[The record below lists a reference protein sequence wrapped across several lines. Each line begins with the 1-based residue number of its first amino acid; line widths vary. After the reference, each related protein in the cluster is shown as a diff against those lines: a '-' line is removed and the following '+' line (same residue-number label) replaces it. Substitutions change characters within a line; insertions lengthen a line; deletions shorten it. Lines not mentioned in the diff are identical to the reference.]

1 MKLKK
6 YQNNAL
12 NALKTYLQRARITDP
27 QTAFVQFTGK
37 NTGTI
42 PLYRHIQGLDKIPYV
57 CLRLPTGGGKTI
69 LAAHSINIAAENY
82 LEQEYPLVLWL
93 VPSNTIRSQTYNALR
108 DPRHPY
114 RQALDDTFNGKVRVF
129 DVTQLEEIQPQ
140 DISQNVCIV
149 IGTIQTFRVDKTEG
163 RDVYANKEALE
174 THFNHIATKTGLEY
188 SNEGKP
194 KYSFANVLHLHRP
207 LVLLDEAHN
216 ARTTLTFDILQR
228 LSPACII
235 EFTATP
241 DNDKKTGSNVLY
253 RVSAGELKNE
263 DMIKLPILLT
273 AHSTWEATVRDAVA
287 NRKRLAQITQQSAS
301 PIRPLLLI
309 QAENADKTVNVAV
322 LKQHLIDNENINPD
336 TIAIA
341 TGNQRELEGVDLF
354 APDCKIE
361 IILTVQA
368 LKEGW
373 DCSYAYVFCSVANIR
388 STKDIE
394 QLLGRVLRMPF
405 ATKQAIDD
413 LNKAY
418 AHVCSPDFYQGAIQ
432 LKEMLTTMG
441 FEKEEADQYVN
452 LQQPLLENTD
462 DLPLFKPKPQLAFT
476 VNEAPQTY
484 NFSKQELEAIDIQ
497 PLADGQVKITVKS
510 DLPLALE
517 QKLIAALPKKEQAQ
531 AVAVITEYKKQLEK
545 QKSPQ
550 EQGLPFS
557 VPMLCL
563 LEQGE
568 LELAVKD
575 TILELQG
582 WSLLDYPTTLP
593 EFSFDE
599 DSKTFAFD
607 IENEHIVWQL
617 LGSQEQIMLDYQQ
630 DWTEIEL
637 VEWLDRRVRQIDVQ
651 PITMLSFVQ
660 RIITH
665 LQQQRGFSLDLLV
678 RAKFILQKV
687 LLEKISSYRQKS
699 ASTGFQTLLLDS
711 PMVETSFKFNFD
723 FSKVNYSPKAFYR
736 GGSKFPEH
744 YFSFIA
750 DMNNEEIDCAKSFQ
764 RLHLEN
770 KLAYWVRNLESDS
783 QNAFWLPTATG
794 KFYPD
799 FVAMLNDGRLLV
811 VEYKGGQLVTND
823 DSKIK
828 NAIGRKWEAASQGK
842 ALFLMAVK
850 KDENGHGVYQQI
862 KAKITG

>member
-1 MKLKK
+1 MKLKR
-6 YQNNAL
+6 YQDNAL

-27 QTAFVQFTGK
+27 QTAFIQCVGKSTGA
-37 NTGTI
+37 I

-93 VPSNTIRSQTYNALR
+93 VPSNTIRTQTYNALR
-108 DPRHPY
+108 NPRHPY
-114 RQALDDTFNGKVRVF
+114 RQALDDKFNGKVRVF

-149 IGTIQTFRVDKTEG
+149 IGTLQTFRVDKTEG
-163 RDVYANKEALE
+163 RDVYNHKEALE
-174 THFNHIATKTGLEY
+174 THFNQVTTNTGLECLE
-188 SNEGKP
+188 NGKL

-216 ARTTLTFDILQR
+216 ARTKLTFEVLQR

-253 RVSAGELKNE
+253 RVSAGELKDE
-263 DMIKLPILLT
+263 EMIKLPILLT
-273 AHSTWEATVRDAVA
+273 EHSTWEAAVRDAVA

-309 QAENADKTVNVAV
+309 QAENADKAVNVDA
-322 LKQHLIDNENINPD
+322 LKQHLINNEQIDPN

-341 TGNQRELEGVDLF
+341 TGNQRELENVDLF
-354 APDCKIE
+354 SPDCKIE
-361 IILTVQA
+361 IIITVQA

-388 STKDIE
+388 SSKDIE

-405 ATKQAIDD
+405 ATKQAQDD

-452 LQQPLLENTD
+452 VQQPLLENTD

-476 VNEAPQTY
+476 VSEAPSIYELT
-484 NFSKQELEAIDIQ
+484 KQELEAIDIQ
-497 PLADGQVKITVKS
+497 PLADGQIKITVKS

-517 QKLIAALPKKEQAQ
+517 QKLIAALPKKEQTY

-582 WSLLDYPTTLP
+582 WNLLDYPTTLP

-599 DSKTFAFD
+599 NSKTFAFD
-607 IENEHIVWQL
+607 IENEQIVWQL
-617 LGSQEQIMLDYQQ
+617 LTAQAQLSLAYQQ
-630 DWTEIEL
+630 DWTELEL
-637 VEWLDRRVRQIDVQ
+637 VEWLDRRVHQIDVQ
-651 PITMLSFVQ
+651 PITMLTFVQ
-660 RIITH
+660 RMITH

-687 LLEKISSYRQKS
+687 LLEKISAYRQK
-699 ASTGFQTLLLDS
+699 AATTGFQTLLLDN
-711 PMVETSFKFNFD
+711 PMVETSFNFSID
-723 FSKVNYSPKAFYR
+723 FSRVNYSPKAFYR
-736 GGSKFPEH
+736 GGLKFPKH
-744 YFSFIA
+744 YFAVIA
-750 DMNNEEIDCAKSFQ
+750 DMNNEEIDCAKSFE
-764 RLHLEN
+764 RLHAEN
-770 KLAYWVRNLESDS
+770 KLAYWVRNLESDPK
-783 QNAFWLPTATG
+783 NAFWLPTATG

-811 VEYKGGQLVTND
+811 VEYKGDQLVTND
-823 DSKIK
+823 DSKEK
-828 NAIGRKWEAASQGK
+828 NAIGRKWEAASNGK
-842 ALFLMAVK
+842 TLFLMAVK
-850 KDENGHGVYQQI
+850 KDENGYGVYQQL
-862 KAKITG
+862 KAKIAR

>member
-1 MKLKK
+1 MKLKR
-6 YQNNAL
+6 YHDNAL

-27 QTAFVQFTGK
+27 QTAFIQCVGKSTGA
-37 NTGTI
+37 I

-93 VPSNTIRSQTYNALR
+93 VPSNTIRTQTYNALR
-108 DPRHPY
+108 NPRHPY
-114 RQALDDTFNGKVRVF
+114 RQALDDKFNGKVRVF

-149 IGTIQTFRVDKTEG
+149 IGTLQTFRVDKTEG
-163 RDVYANKEALE
+163 RDVYNHKEALE
-174 THFNHIATKTGLEY
+174 THFNQVTTNTGLECLE
-188 SNEGKP
+188 NGKL

-216 ARTTLTFDILQR
+216 ARTKLTFEVLQR

-253 RVSAGELKNE
+253 RVSAGELKDE
-263 DMIKLPILLT
+263 EMIKLPILLT
-273 AHSTWEATVRDAVA
+273 EHSTWEAAVRDAVA

-309 QAENADKTVNVAV
+309 QAENADKAVNVDA
-322 LKQHLIDNENINPD
+322 LKQHLINNEQIDPN

-341 TGNQRELEGVDLF
+341 TGNQRELENVDLF
-354 APDCKIE
+354 SPDCKIE
-361 IILTVQA
+361 IIITVQA

-388 STKDIE
+388 SSKDIE

-405 ATKQAIDD
+405 ATKQAQDD

-452 LQQPLLENTD
+452 VQQPLLENTD

-476 VNEAPQTY
+476 VSEAPSIYELT
-484 NFSKQELEAIDIQ
+484 KQELEAIDIQ
-497 PLADGQVKITVKS
+497 PLADGQIKITVKS

-517 QKLIAALPKKEQAQ
+517 QKLIAALPKKEQTY

-582 WSLLDYPTTLP
+582 WNLLDYPTTLP

-599 DSKTFAFD
+599 NSKTFAFD
-607 IENEHIVWQL
+607 IENEQIVWQL
-617 LGSQEQIMLDYQQ
+617 LTAQAQLSLAYQQ
-630 DWTEIEL
+630 DWTELEL
-637 VEWLDRRVRQIDVQ
+637 VEWLDRRVHQIDVQ
-651 PITMLSFVQ
+651 PITMLTFVQ
-660 RIITH
+660 RMITH

-687 LLEKISSYRQKS
+687 LLEKISAYRQK
-699 ASTGFQTLLLDS
+699 AATIGFQTLLLDN
-711 PMVETSFKFNFD
+711 PMVETSFTFGFD
-723 FSKVNYSPKAFYR
+723 FSKVNYSPKTFYR
-736 GGSKFPEH
+736 GGLKFPEH
-744 YFSFIA
+744 YFAFIA
-750 DMNNEEIDCAKSFQ
+750 DMNSEELECAKSFQ
-764 RLHLEN
+764 QLNLEN
-770 KLAYWVRNLESDS
+770 KLAYWVRNLESDPK
-783 QNAFWLPTATG
+783 NAFWLPTATG

-811 VEYKGGQLVTND
+811 VEYKGDQLVTND
-823 DSKIK
+823 DSKEK
-828 NAIGRKWEAASQGK
+828 NAIGRKWEAASNGK
-842 ALFLMAVK
+842 TLFLMAVK
-850 KDENGHGVYQQI
+850 KDENGYGVYQQL
-862 KAKITG
+862 KAKIAR

>member
-1 MKLKK
+1 MKLKR
-6 YQNNAL
+6 YQDNAL
-12 NALKTYLQRARITDP
+12 TALKTYLQKARITDP
-27 QTAFVQFTGK
+27 QTAFVQYTGK
-37 NTGTI
+37 NTGAI

-69 LAAHSINIAAENY
+69 LAAHSIHIAAENY

-108 DPRHPY
+108 NPRHPY
-114 RQALDDTFNGKVRVF
+114 RQALDDKFNGKVRVF

-163 RDVYANKEALE
+163 RDVYNHKEALE
-174 THFNHIATKTGLEY
+174 SHFNQVSTKTGLEC
-188 SNEGKP
+188 SKDGKL
-194 KYSFANVLHLHRP
+194 KYSFGNVLHLHRP

-216 ARTTLTFDILQR
+216 ARTKLTFEVLQR

-235 EFTATP
+235 ELTATP

-253 RVSAGELKNE
+253 RVSAGELKDE

-273 AHSTWEATVRDAVA
+273 EHSTWEAAVRDAVA

-301 PIRPLLLI
+301 PIRPLLLM
-309 QAENADKTVNVAV
+309 QAENADKAVNVDA
-322 LKQHLIDNENINPD
+322 LKQHLIDNENIDPD

-341 TGNQRELEGVDLF
+341 TGSQRGLEDIDLF

-388 STKDIE
+388 SSKDIE

-405 ATKQAIDD
+405 ATKQSVND

-418 AHVCSPDFYQGAIQ
+418 AHVCSPDFYQGAMQ

-441 FEKEEADQYVN
+441 FAKEEADQYVN

-476 VNEAPQTY
+476 VSEALKTDD
-484 NFSKQELEAIDIQ
+484 FSKQELEAIDIQ

-517 QKLIAALPKKEQAQ
+517 QKLIAALPKKEQAHVQ
-531 AVAVITEYKKQLEK
+531 ASINEYRKAEEK

-617 LGSQEQIMLDYQQ
+617 LSSQEQLMLGYKQ
-630 DWTEIEL
+630 DWTELEL

-660 RIITH
+660 RMITH

-687 LLEKISSYRQKS
+687 LLEKISTCRQK
-699 ASTGFQTLLLDS
+699 AAATGFQNVLLDN
-711 PMVETSFKFNFD
+711 PMVETSFKFSFD

-736 GGSKFPEH
+736 GGIKFPEH
-744 YFSFIA
+744 YFPVIA
-750 DMNNEEIDCAKSFQ
+750 EMNNEEIDCAKSFQ
-764 RLHLEN
+764 LLNIE
-770 KLAYWVRNLESDS
+770 KKVAYWVRNLDSDAK
-783 QNAFWLPTATG
+783 NAFWLPTAKG

-811 VEYKGGQLVTND
+811 VEYKGSQLDTND
-823 DSKIK
+823 NSKEK
-828 NAIGRKWEAASQGK
+828 NAIGRKWESASNGN
-842 ALFLMAVK
+842 ALFIMAVK
-850 KDENGHGVYQQI
+850 KDENGYGVYQQI
-862 KAKITG
+862 KAKIAV